1 MEVVEN
7 AIYDFEQSNQR
18 TDAYGI
24 DFGVLDDGNTAL
36 IEWNDGFAL
45 GSYGLEKEIYTE
57 LILTRWEEILKKG
70 KA

>member
-1 MEVVEN
+1 
-7 AIYDFEQSNQR
+7 
-18 TDAYGI
+18 
-24 DFGVLDDGNTAL
+24 LDDGNTAL